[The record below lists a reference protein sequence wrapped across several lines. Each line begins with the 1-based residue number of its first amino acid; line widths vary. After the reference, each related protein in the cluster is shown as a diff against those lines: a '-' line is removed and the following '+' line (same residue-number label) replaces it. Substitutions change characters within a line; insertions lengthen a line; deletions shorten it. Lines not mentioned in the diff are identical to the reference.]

1 MQNDWARGEAVPLY
15 ILAICKG
22 VVIVRFEKDF
32 TSRHRLKEWL
42 ESKSWKFYSIESFY
56 DWLEKFI
63 DEGNILAVR
72 GEYIDFQDC
81 VDVLDNPEA

>member
-1 MQNDWARGEAVPLY
+1 ME
-15 ILAICKG
+15 
-22 VVIVRFEKDF
+22 
-32 TSRHRLKEWL
+32 T
-42 ESKSWKFYSIESFY
+42 FY

>member
-1 MQNDWARGEAVPLY
+1 M
-15 ILAICKG
+15 
-22 VVIVRFEKDF
+22 RFEKDF

-42 ESKSWKFYSIESFY
+42 ESKSWKFDSMETFY

-81 VDVLDNPEA
+81 VDVLESPEA